1 MSEIAECIVTPD
13 SNIKIYLKYIPFIE
27 LFLRKLLYKKYLV
40 LKIFVKKTRLWA
52 VFWVD
57 EWMNDHGWE
66 LCVSVSHQSDMT
78 EATISNNSNCRLKR
92 WIMCVNP
99 SLFLYKHWERY
110 SCGYLILIFPML
122 SSLWLRSGLCRWISK
137 QFRSRIFN
145 QPKIYSL
152 LPTITL

>member
-1 MSEIAECIVTPD
+1 MSC
-13 SNIKIYLKYIPFIE
+13 
-27 LFLRKLLYKKYLV
+27 V
-40 LKIFVKKTRLWA
+40 LSG
-52 VFWVD
+52 WVN
-57 EWMNDHGWE
+57 EWSW
-66 LCVSVSHQSDMT
+66 SVSHQSDMI

-152 LPTITL
+152 LPTITCHQGFAFFPLSLLVLFEVHCKSCKYCNLTSVNN